1 MTKKTRAEQAFS
13 SHARNGAKILHL
25 CGINDQFGNPRRIY
39 LETPNNNKKASECRW
54 WDEGYAG
61 YNAVTDLNLRDD
73 AKTAEFSYR
82 VDITIEQYN
91 SVMKTY
97 VKG

>member
-1 MTKKTRAEQAFS
+1 MTKKTKAEKTFS
-13 SHARNGAKILHL
+13 NHLKNGAKVLHL

-39 LETPNNNKKASECRW
+39 LETPKSNKKAKQCRW
-54 WDEGYAG
+54 WEEGYAG
-61 YNAVTDLNLRDD
+61 FYAVTDLSLRDD
-73 AKTAEFSYR
+73 ARMAESAYR

-91 SVMKTY
+91 SVKKTY

>member
-1 MTKKTRAEQAFS
+1 MTKKARAEQAFS
-13 SHARNGAKILHL
+13 SHARKGAKILHL

-39 LETPNNNKKASECRW
+39 LETPNNNKKASDCRW

-61 YNAVTDLNLRDD
+61 FHAVTDLSLRDD
-73 AKTAEFSYR
+73 ARMAESSYR

-91 SVMKTY
+91 SVKRKY

>member
-1 MTKKTRAEQAFS
+1 MTKKTKAEQAFS
-13 SHARNGAKILHL
+13 IHARNGAKILHL

-61 YNAVTDLNLRDD
+61 FHAVTDLSLRDD
-73 AKTAEFSYR
+73 ARTAESSYR
-82 VDITIEQYN
+82 VDITIQQYN
-91 SVMKTY
+91 SVMKAY